1 MARPCKRRRVC
12 AEPGCCRFGPRET
25 QSSQPEICMTMDEYE
40 VIRLRDLEGLNQEAC
55 ARQMGVARSTVQAIY
70 ASARAKLAACLVYG
84 RELHISGGE
93 YELCRETQNG
103 PGRCCGCKGRK
114 HPENRENTGGQQK

>member
-1 MARPCKRRRVC
+1 
-12 AEPGCCRFGPRET
+12 
-25 QSSQPEICMTMDEYE
+25 MTMDEYE

-93 YELCRETQNG
+93 YELCRETKNC

-114 HPENRENTGGQQK
+114 HAENRENTGGQ